1 MPFWCRGDDAWAVVA
16 AMYQLG
22 EAVQAVTGLPGYD
35 PQLELPLSDALA
47 QPELAGGVFDEVA
60 ESFAERGITSP
71 SNG

>member
-1 MPFWCRGDDAWAVVA
+1 
-16 AMYQLG
+16 MYQLG

-47 QPELAGGVFDEVA
+47 QPELAVGFFDEVA
-60 ESFAERGITSP
+60 ASLQNGISSP